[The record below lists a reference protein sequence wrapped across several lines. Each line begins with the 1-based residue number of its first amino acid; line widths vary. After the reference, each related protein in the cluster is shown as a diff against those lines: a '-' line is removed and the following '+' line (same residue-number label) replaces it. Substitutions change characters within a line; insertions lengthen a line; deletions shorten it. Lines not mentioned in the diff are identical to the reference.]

1 MMINSKECTEI
12 YEFLGYMNKTDVM
25 KIPEEILLYIKN
37 NRDKEYKTKITKDEL
52 FDFNNLSE
60 NSLNFL
66 MYLDQTFIMSNN
78 KKQMESKNENP
89 IFIDKKLEKENTGAL
104 IELKKSN
111 KIFELIKKF
120 LKLK

>member
-1 MMINSKECTEI
+1 MDKA
-12 YEFLGYMNKTDVM
+12 DVM
-25 KIPEEILLYIKN
+25 KIPQDILLYIKD
-37 NRDKEYKTKITKDEL
+37 NRDKEYKTRIKKEEL
-52 FDFNNLSE
+52 FDFTNLSE

-66 MYLDQTFIMSNN
+66 MYLDQTFIMTNN